1 MLFIMCVTF
10 VYSRIKT
17 QLLHN
22 HVFSAEGAKSMHHIS
37 LHLLFPKAGTGNM
50 TFSVSRQAVLNENIK
65 SVFRETQVQKPV
77 IYIVL
82 RILEDL

>member
-1 MLFIMCVTF
+1 
-10 VYSRIKT
+10 
-17 QLLHN
+17 
-22 HVFSAEGAKSMHHIS
+22 MHHIS
-37 LHLLFPKAGTGNM
+37 LHLLFPKAGTGNK